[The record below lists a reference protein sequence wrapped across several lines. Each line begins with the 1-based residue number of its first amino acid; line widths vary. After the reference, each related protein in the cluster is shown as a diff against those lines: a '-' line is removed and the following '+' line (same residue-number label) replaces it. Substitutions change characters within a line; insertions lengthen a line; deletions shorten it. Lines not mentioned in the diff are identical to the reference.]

1 MSLIERPRRLRRT
14 ALIRD
19 LVRETHLNT
28 DDLIQPFFVSQ
39 TATSPE
45 AISSMPGQMRHTI
58 ESLIEAARLAA
69 DNGIKAI
76 ILFGI
81 PDEKDAEG
89 CGADADNG
97 IIQVAL
103 RALKAASI
111 PLVLITDVC
120 LCEYTD
126 HGHCGLL
133 EGEEILN
140 DESLERLAA
149 TAVSHA
155 NAGADFVA
163 PSDMMDGR
171 IGAIREA
178 LDDEGFEQVGIISY
192 AVKYASAFYGPF
204 RDAAESSPSFG
215 DRRSHQM
222 DPANR
227 REAHREAQLDVEEGA
242 DAILVKPALAYLDI
256 IRELREEIEL
266 PLVAY
271 SVSGEYA
278 MIEAAAAQGWID
290 RQAVILESLLSM
302 KRAGV
307 DLIMSYHATEVAKW
321 LR

>member
-1 MSLIERPRRLRRT
+1 M
-14 ALIRD
+14 
-19 LVRETHLNT
+19 
-28 DDLIQPFFVSQ
+28 
-39 TATSPE
+39 
-45 AISSMPGQMRHTI
+45 
-58 ESLIEAARLAA
+58 
-69 DNGIKAI
+69 
-76 ILFGI
+76 
-81 PDEKDAEG
+81 
-89 CGADADNG
+89 
-97 IIQVAL
+97 
-103 RALKAASI
+103 
-111 PLVLITDVC
+111 
-120 LCEYTD
+120 
-126 HGHCGLL
+126 L

>member
-1 MSLIERPRRLRRT
+1 MSLIDRPRRLRRT
-14 ALIRD
+14 PLIRD
-19 LVRETHLNT
+19 LVRETRLST

-45 AISSMPGQMRHTI
+45 AIASMPGQMRHTV
-58 ESLIEAARLAA
+58 ESVVDAARESVQS
-69 DNGIKAI
+69 GIKAI

-81 PDEKDAEG
+81 PEDKDADG
-89 CGADADNG
+89 HGADAEDG
-97 IIQVAL
+97 IIQEAL
-103 RALKAASI
+103 RALKAAAL

-140 DESLERLAA
+140 DESLDRLAA
-149 TAVSHA
+149 TALSHA
-155 NAGADFVA
+155 RAGADLVA

-171 IGAIREA
+171 IAAIREA
-178 LDDEGFEQVGIISY
+178 LDDDGFEQVGIISY

-204 RDAAESSPSFG
+204 RDAAESSPGFG

-227 REAHREAQLDVEEGA
+227 REAHREAELDVEEGA

-256 IRELREEIEL
+256 VRELREDIDL

-290 RQAVILESLLSM
+290 RKAVILESLLSM

-307 DLIMSYHATEVAKW
+307 DLIMSYHATEVAGW